1 MSNSPCN
8 DPKIIKLRS
17 IAWQQSTEQLQALLV
32 KYQAAGRSDISYA
45 IKSVLRDRVLEFCN
59 Q

>member
-8 DPKIIKLRS
+8 DPKIIQLRS
-17 IAWQQSTEQLQALLV
+17 LAWEQPTEKLEALLV
-32 KYQAAGRSDISYA
+32 KYQAQGRADISYA
-45 IKSVLRDRVLEFCN
+45 IKSVLQDRRLEFCN